1 MEPWMKAVLSLAVVA
16 VSLFIIV
23 ARKEDEA
30 ARQWAVGAIAFVLGY
45 YLRGS
50 ENRPPLG

>member
-1 MEPWMKAVLSLAVVA
+1 MEPWIKAVLSLAVVA
-16 VSLFIIV
+16 VSLYIII
-23 ARKEDEA
+23 AKEEDEA

-50 ENRPPLG
+50 EQRPG